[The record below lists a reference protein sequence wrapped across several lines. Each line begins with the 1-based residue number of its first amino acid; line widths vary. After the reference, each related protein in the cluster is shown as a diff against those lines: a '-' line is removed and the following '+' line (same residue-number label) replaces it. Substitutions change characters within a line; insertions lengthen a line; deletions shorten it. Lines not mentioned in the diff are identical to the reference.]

1 MSELRKEG
9 DKDSIIFFLTNLLY
23 KLIYRYKPGIED
35 YIFMTDQDELNKILS
50 GVPQATSV
58 LEETAKFLH
67 DSEQNKWRQIAALV
81 NEALLL
87 GKFRGTS
94 PPDIS
99 ETGFYPLKI
108 NSSGELEVSISA
120 TSALNINVEDV
131 ETLLTDIKA
140 IITYTGDDFETV
152 QDAIRAAVEGIKTAY
167 TFTGDDFETVVD
179 AIRASLANLDYTGDS
194 FETVQD
200 AIRARLTSIDA
211 LLSFTGDDFETIQD
225 AIRAQMDKFTFDGS
239 NNLKIVKG

>member
-1 MSELRKEG
+1 MNEQEEI
-9 DKDSIIFFLTNLLY
+9 D
-23 KLIYRYKPGIED
+23 
-35 YIFMTDQDELNKILS
+35 KILS

-67 DSEQNKWRQIAALV
+67 DSEQNKWRQIAALM

-94 PPDIS
+94 PPTIS

-120 TSALNINVEDV
+120 TSALNINVEDL

-140 IITYTGDDFETV
+140 IITFTGDDFETV
-152 QDAIRAAVEGIKTAY
+152 QDAVRT
-167 TFTGDDFETVVD
+167 
-179 AIRASLANLDYTGDS
+179 
-194 FETVQD
+194 
-200 AIRARLTSIDA
+200 
-211 LLSFTGDDFETIQD
+211 
-225 AIRAQMDKFTFDGS
+225 QMDKFTFDGS